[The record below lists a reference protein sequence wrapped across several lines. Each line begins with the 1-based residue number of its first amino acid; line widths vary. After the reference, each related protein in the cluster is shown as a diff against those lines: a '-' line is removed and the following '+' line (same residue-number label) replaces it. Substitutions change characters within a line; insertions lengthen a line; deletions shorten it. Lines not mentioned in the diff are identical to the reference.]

1 MGTVHK
7 ELTLTL
13 KLAAGRPGQPEMA
26 ELVSLGVPVT
36 IIIDWRLAGPNVNFS
51 REGCRDQQLPSQALE
66 LERPGS
72 RSSLLHV
79 LALAQGFSIL
89 TAP

>member
-36 IIIDWRLAGPNVNFS
+36 IIIDWRGLMLISAG
-51 REGCRDQQLPSQALE
+51 RAAEI
-66 LERPGS
+66 
-72 RSSLLHV
+72 SSCHPRLWN
-79 LALAQGFSIL
+79 
-89 TAP
+89 